1 MFYNINLMKN
11 KFNLKAIAVAVYFLA
26 GVLLFFINKEAISST
41 YRHIA
46 VATGV
51 IGTIYFIPF
60 SLIKSL
66 REDLPIKRY
75 LIASDIIFYLAFAY
89 MVLIALADN
98 PLFKILGIS
107 VMFLSFLFC
116 IVGYFKVERNE
127 REIRKL
133 LSLHLLLWF
142 LMPLISL

>member
-1 MFYNINLMKN
+1 MKN
-11 KFNLKAIAVAVYFLA
+11 KFAIRVIAVAVYFLA
-26 GVLLFFINKEAISST
+26 GTLLFLINKEAIAST
-41 YRHIA
+41 YRYVA

-51 IGTIYFIPF
+51 IFTIYFIPI
-60 SLIKSL
+60 SLIKSIKQ
-66 REDLPIKRY
+66 ELPTKKY

-98 PLFKILGIS
+98 PLFKIVGIV
-107 VMFLSFLFC
+107 VMFMNLLYC